1 MPVSIVHHHVTTL
14 PNDPTKDISA
24 DAWNA
29 AHDITGLGSM
39 ALVDDAPS
47 DGNTYGRNNGA
58 WALGPTGPQGPKGDP
73 GTDGVGVPAG
83 GTTNQ
88 VLAKNSNADYDTKW
102 ADAGGSSAG
111 VVPVGGII
119 MWSGTIATIPAS
131 WALCDGTA
139 NAPGPDLRDQ
149 FVVGARQD
157 SGGIAKTNLTGALA
171 QTGGTTAHSHSA
183 HANLTHTGLTIG
195 DHTGLTH
202 GLTIA
207 NHPDLTHSIS
217 NLALASFTGAQA
229 SMIASF
235 ASQSA
240 AVASGVATIPT
251 GTNNTV
257 GIPSGVHSIPSGTTG
272 SVPSG
277 VASIASGVTGSV
289 ASSVLSI
296 PSGTTASA
304 PNLTGTQAS
313 ATVSNIG
320 SLTLSISS
328 QGTARTV
335 ATYGGAPAVP
345 SGTHTHAAF
354 SATLPSVTGS
364 VPSGVATL
372 TSHTGSVPSGVLTL
386 PSITGSVPSQSA
398 GLPSLTG
405 SVPSQS
411 VALASAT
418 GSTPSGS
425 HTHAGSTLTPTG
437 YNSHLGTDYGVH
449 TFTAPAAHGTAGTVT
464 HSYNEPSDHV
474 ISAHDTVANVIPF
487 FALAFIQR
495 VA

>member
-1 MPVSIVHHHVTTL
+1 MS
-14 PNDPTKDISA
+14 DTKISA
-24 DAWNA
+24 LPAVVTPA
-29 AHDITGLGSM
+29 
-39 ALVDDAPS
+39 
-47 DGNTYGRNNGA
+47 
-58 WALGPTGPQGPKGDP
+58 
-73 GTDGVGVPAG
+73 GTDQFAVNQGGVSKSETLSQLSSYIAGSVNGTVPI
-83 GTTNQ
+83 
-88 VLAKNSNADYDTKW
+88 
-102 ADAGGSSAG
+102 
-111 VVPVGGII
+111 GGII
-119 MWSGTIATIPAS
+119 IWSGTIATIPAN

-157 SGGIAKTNLTGALA
+157 SGGAAKTNLTGALA

-217 NLALASFTGAQA
+217 NLAIASFTGAQA
-229 SMIASF
+229 SVIASV
-235 ASQSA
+235 ASQSVG
-240 AVASGVATIPT
+240 VASGVATIPT
-251 GTNNTV
+251 GTANTV
-257 GIPSGVHSIPSGTTG
+257 GIPSGVHS
-272 SVPSG
+272 V
-277 VASIASGVTGSV
+277 ASGVTGSV

-304 PNLTGTQAS
+304 PSLTGSQAS
-313 ATVSNIG
+313 GTVSNIG

-372 TSHTGSVPSGVLTL
+372 ASHTGSVPS
-386 PSITGSVPSQSA
+386 QSSN
-398 GLPSLTG
+398 LPSLTG

-411 VALASAT
+411 LAIASVTANV
-418 GSTPSGS
+418 PSGS
-425 HTHAGSTLTPTG
+425 HTHGASTLTPTG
-437 YNSHLGTDYGVH
+437 FNSHLGTDYGVH

-464 HSYNEPSDHV
+464 HSYSQPSDHV